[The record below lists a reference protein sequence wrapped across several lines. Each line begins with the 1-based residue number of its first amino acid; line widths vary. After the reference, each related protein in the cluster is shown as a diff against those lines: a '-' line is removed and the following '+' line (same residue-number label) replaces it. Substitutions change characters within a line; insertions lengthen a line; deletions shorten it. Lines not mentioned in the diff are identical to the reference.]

1 MSKPWSTP
9 KLRSIQIL
17 LVTVLVIVGTTA
29 AQGSKQP
36 HLQRDT
42 TARKLQYY
50 K

>member
-29 AQGSKQP
+29 AQGQTNPICSA
-36 HLQRDT
+36 DT
-42 TARKLQYY
+42 TARKLQ
-50 K
+50 